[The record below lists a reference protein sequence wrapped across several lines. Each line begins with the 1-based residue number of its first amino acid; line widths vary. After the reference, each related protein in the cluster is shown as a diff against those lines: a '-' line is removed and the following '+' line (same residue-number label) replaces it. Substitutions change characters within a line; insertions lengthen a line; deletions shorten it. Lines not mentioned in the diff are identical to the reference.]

1 MSRWQMGLDVGSTTV
16 KAVVIDTETD
26 QVVWKRYQRH
36 DGKQGQQVLAF
47 LRDIEQAIDLQ
58 HPEQLQISITGSGGN
73 ALAGSLG
80 ARFVQEVNAVSL
92 AVEKL
97 HPDTGSV
104 IELGGQDAKIILFRD
119 DPTTGQKKKICTMND
134 KCAGGTGAV
143 LDKIAAKLN
152 LSAEQLGSMPYQGVK
167 LHPVAGK
174 CGVFAETDIN
184 SLQKLG
190 VPPDQLMAS
199 LFDAIVQQNL
209 AVLTRGNTLLPTVLL
224 LGGPNTFI
232 KGLKEAWRHNLGRL
246 WEERNI
252 PLPAQGTP
260 EQLVVVPQDAHYF
273 AAIGAVEF
281 ALQQSVTQQCYR
293 GIQPLQDY
301 LESSSSG
308 NLKKRASGQGLVDS
322 DAELQ
327 EFLHHYRPAPFKSAT
342 FQPGEKVAA
351 FLGIDSGSTS
361 TKAVLLSPD
370 QEVLATAYGLSK
382 GNPIEDTQQR
392 VSELRRYVE
401 QQGAQLEILGVGT
414 TGYAKDILRE
424 LLCCDTAVVETVAH
438 TQSAL
443 HFYGDV
449 DVICDVGGQDIKLIF
464 LKEGTVKEFK
474 LNTQCSAGNGYFLQS
489 SCNSFGFAIDDY
501 ASQAFE
507 ARSYPEFSYGCAVFM
522 QAEIVDF
529 QRQGWEPYEILAGL
543 AAVLP
548 KNIWHYVAKLPNLP
562 RLGRHFVLQGGT
574 QRNLAAVRA
583 QVEFIRERFSQQ
595 SEIEPRISVHRFT
608 GESGAIGAALEAIR
622 IHQPDQAT
630 PFIGLDALASLTY
643 QTKRDESTRCNFC
656 KSNCLRTFVDIELA
670 LKPVQKSALS
680 VVPVTPT
687 SRRFINAPCDRGQ
700 VEERGAVREINLQ
713 RNRLKKSN
721 PNLSDYAARR
731 AWQNFKPR
739 PVTSSGIP
747 LFSRRKDRSLLRIGM
762 PRVLNLYSLAPFFT
776 AYLTSLGVPFKNLVF
791 SDHTSEEL
799 YKEGAKRGAIDPC
812 FPSKVAIAHLHN
824 LMQKQ
829 HQRKPLDW
837 ILFPKIASLPS
848 PLSHTLAAAACP
860 TATATPE
867 SVRAAF
873 CKEGDLF
880 AQQGIEYVS
889 PFLSFAE
896 PELLTR
902 QMWQTF
908 ASLLQLS
915 RGENRRACA
924 AGWQALEQF
933 DTGLRSKGREILQRL
948 EQERRLGIV
957 LLGRPYHNDPGINH
971 KILEELQRL
980 GYPIFTIDSL
990 PLDDDILDTLFA
1002 AEIRSGQIRDG
1013 RDIGDVWKNSYSENS
1028 NRKIWAAK
1036 YVARHP
1042 LLIGMELSSFKCGHD
1057 APLYNLIE
1065 QIIEQSGTPFF
1076 AFKDIDE
1083 NRSAGSIK
1091 IRIETISY
1099 FMQRYRDKL
1108 PDTIKTVLSKPKE
1121 ADAIRVAG
1129 R

>member
-1 MSRWQMGLDVGSTTV
+1 MIRWQMGLDVGSTTV
-16 KAVVIDTETD
+16 KAVVIDSETD
-26 QVVWKRYQRH
+26 QIVWKQYRRH

-47 LRDIEQAIDLQ
+47 LQAIEPAIALQ
-58 HPEQLQISITGSGGN
+58 HPGQLQISITGSGGN
-73 ALAGSLG
+73 ALADSLG

-97 HPDTGSV
+97 HPETGSV
-104 IELGGQDAKIILFRD
+104 IELGGQDAKIILFQD

-152 LSAEQLGSMPYQGVK
+152 LGAEQLGSMPYHGVK

-232 KGLKEAWRHNLGRL
+232 KGLGDAWRHNLGRL
-246 WEERNI
+246 WEERNV
-252 PLPAQGTP
+252 PLPAQTSP
-260 EQLVVVPQDAHYF
+260 DELVVVPEDAHYF

-281 ALQQSVTQQCYR
+281 ARQQPVAKQHYR
-293 GIQPLQDY
+293 GIKPLQDY
-301 LESSSSG
+301 LQSSSSG
-308 NLKKRASGQGLVDS
+308 NMKKRASGQGLINNDT
-322 DAELQ
+322 ELQ
-327 EFLHHYRPAPFKSAT
+327 EFLHHYRPAPFKPAT
-342 FQPGEKVAA
+342 FKTGEKVTA

-361 TKAVLLSPD
+361 TKAALLSPD
-370 QEVLATAYGLSK
+370 REVLATAYGLSK

-489 SCNSFGFAIDDY
+489 SCNGFGLDINDY
-501 ASQAFE
+501 ASEAFK

-529 QRQGWEPYEILAGL
+529 QRQGWEPHEILAGL

-583 QVEFIRERFSQQ
+583 QVAFIEERFKQ
-595 SEIEPRISVHRFT
+595 SEIEPQISVHRFT

-622 IHQPDQAT
+622 IHQPGQAT
-630 PFIGLDALASLTY
+630 PFIGLDALATLTY
-643 QTKRDESTRCNFC
+643 QTKRDESTRCDFC
-656 KSNCLRTFVDIELA
+656 KSKCLRTFVDIELTR
-670 LKPVQKSALS
+670 KPVQKAALS
-680 VVPVTPT
+680 VVPVTPV

-700 VEERGAVREINLQ
+700 VEDLSAVRQINSQ
-713 RNRLKKSN
+713 RNRLKKAN

-731 AWQNFKPR
+731 AWQNFKAD
-739 PVTSSGIP
+739 PVAGRGIA
-747 LFSRRKDRSLLRIGM
+747 LFSRRKDRSQLRIGI

-776 AYLTSLGVPFKNLVF
+776 AWLTSLGVPFKNLVF
-791 SDHTSEEL
+791 SDYTSEEL
-799 YKEGAKRGAIDPC
+799 YKEGSKRGAIDPC

-824 LMQKQ
+824 LMQKHQ
-829 HQRKPLDW
+829 QRKPLDW

-848 PLSHTLAAAACP
+848 PLSHTIAAAACP

-880 AQQGIEYVS
+880 RQQGIQYIS

-896 PELLTR
+896 PELLMR
-902 QMWQTF
+902 QMWETF
-908 ASLLQLS
+908 APLLQLG
-915 RGENRRACA
+915 RGENRRACT

-933 DTGLRSKGREILQRL
+933 NSQLRNKGREILQQL
-948 EQERRLGIV
+948 EQEQRLGIV

-971 KILEELQRL
+971 KIVEELQRL

-990 PLDDDILDTLFA
+990 PLDDDILDALFA
-1002 AEIRSGQIRDG
+1002 PEIRSGKIRNG

-1091 IRIETISY
+1091 IRIETIDY
-1099 FMQRYRDKL
+1099 FMRRYRDKL
-1108 PDTIKTVLSKPKE
+1108 PETMKAVL
-1121 ADAIRVAG
+1121 AAQDGTDAARAV

>member
-1 MSRWQMGLDVGSTTV
+1 MIRWRMGLDVGSTTV
-16 KAVVIDTETD
+16 KAVVIDAETG
-26 QVVWKRYQRH
+26 QVIWKRYRRH

-47 LRDIEQAIDLQ
+47 LYDIEQAVGLQ
-58 HPEQLQISITGSGGN
+58 QPQQLQICITGSGGN

-92 AVEKL
+92 AVERL
-97 HPDTGSV
+97 YPESGSV

-119 DPTTGQKKKICTMND
+119 DPATGQKKKICTMND

-143 LDKIAAKLN
+143 LDKIATKLN
-152 LSAEQLGSMPYQGVK
+152 LSADELGGMPYHGVK

-174 CGVFAETDIN
+174 CGVFAESDIN

-190 VPPDQLMAS
+190 VPPEQLMAS

-232 KGLKEAWRHNLGRL
+232 KGLADAWRHNLGRL
-246 WEERNI
+246 WEERGI
-252 PLPAQGTP
+252 PLPAGAP
-260 EQLVVVPQDAHYF
+260 VEQLVVVPEDAHFF
-273 AAIGAVEF
+273 AATGAIEF
-281 ALQQSVTQQCYR
+281 ARQHSAAPQSYPGT
-293 GIQPLQDY
+293 GPLQDY
-301 LESSSSG
+301 LDSSSAG
-308 NLKKRASGQGLVDS
+308 NLKKRASRQGLVNGDG
-322 DAELQ
+322 ELRA
-327 EFLHHYRPAPFKSAT
+327 FLNHYRPEPFRPAT
-342 FQPGEKVAA
+342 FQPGERVAA

-361 TKAVLLSPD
+361 TKAVLLSPA

-382 GNPIEDTQQR
+382 GNPIEDTQSR
-392 VSELRRYVE
+392 VDELRRYVE
-401 QQGAQLEILGVGT
+401 RQEAQLEILGVGT

-464 LKEGTVKEFK
+464 LNDGTVKEFK

-489 SCNSFGFAIDDY
+489 SCKSFGVDINDFAGE
-501 ASQAFE
+501 AFR
-507 ARSYPEFSYGCAVFM
+507 ARSYPEFSYGCAVFL

-529 QRQGWEPYEILAGL
+529 QRQGWEPHEILAGL

-574 QRNLAAVRA
+574 QRNLAAVQA
-583 QVEFIRERFSQQ
+583 QVAFIRERFSQQ
-595 SEIEPRISVHRFT
+595 SDVEPRISVHRFT

-622 IHQPDQAT
+622 IYQPGRAT

-643 QTKRDESTRCNFC
+643 QTKRDESTRCDFC
-656 KSNCLRTFVDIELA
+656 KSKCLRTFVDIELTF
-670 LKPVQKSALS
+670 KPAQKSGLS
-680 VVPVTPT
+680 VVPVTPA
-687 SRRFINAPCDRGQ
+687 SKRFINAPCDRGQ
-700 VEERGAVREINLQ
+700 VEELGAVREINLQ
-713 RNRLKKSN
+713 RNRLKKAN
-721 PNLSDYAARR
+721 PNLSDFAARR
-731 AWQNFKPR
+731 AWQNFKPK
-739 PVTSSGIP
+739 PAASNGIL
-747 LFSRRKDRSLLRIGM
+747 LFSRRKDRSQLRIGL

-776 AYLTSLGVPFKNLVF
+776 AYLTSLGIPFKNLVF
-791 SDHTSEEL
+791 SDYTSDEL
-799 YKEGAKRGAIDPC
+799 YKEGSRRGAIDPC

-824 LMQKQ
+824 LMHNQ
-829 HQRKPLDW
+829 HRRGPLDW

-848 PLSHTLAAAACP
+848 PLNHTLAAAACP

-880 AQQGIEYVS
+880 TQQNIRYVS

-896 PELLTR
+896 PRLLAR

-908 ASLLQLS
+908 ASLLHLS

-924 AGWQALEQF
+924 AGWLALEQF
-933 DTGLRSKGREILQRL
+933 DAQLRDKGREILQRL

-971 KILEELQRL
+971 GILEELQRL
-980 GYPIFTIDSL
+980 GYPILTIDSL
-990 PLDDDILDTLFA
+990 PLDDDILGALFA
-1002 AEIRSGQIRDG
+1002 DDIRGGQIRDG
-1013 RDIGDVWKNSYSENS
+1013 RDIGDVWRNSYSENS

-1083 NRSAGSIK
+1083 NRPAGSIK
-1091 IRIETISY
+1091 IRIETIDY
-1099 FMQRYRDKL
+1099 FLKRYREKL
-1108 PDTIKTVLSKPKE
+1108 PQMATGQGE
-1121 ADAIRVAG
+1121 ATTMGIA
-1129 R
+1129 